1 MEQGSSE
8 SWQEAMKIMTGGETS
23 QLDGKPILEYFYPLI
38 QWLKE
43 QIKDNYVGWNSSD
56 YLICPEIDDM

>member
-23 QLDGKPILEYFYPLI
+23 QLDGKPILEYFDPLI